1 VLKNYII
8 EEIYGMNETSKKTN
22 GPLGNNT
29 EDEKDKE
36 ASPESTSATLSSESE
51 LAQLRQQLEAKEL
64 EAKQNYDQFLR
75 QVAELENFKKRLAR
89 EKGEAIR
96 FANESLIKDLLP
108 VLDNL
113 ERAVEHARDGGNGK
127 PLLEGIEMVLKVFL
141 EVLAKHGVTQIS
153 AIGEPFDPEK
163 HEAIAQVESEEHR
176 PNTVV
181 AEHHRGYYLLDRLLR
196 PSLVSVSKEPEKKEK
211 KEGGGG

>member
-163 HEAIAQVESEEHR
+163 HEAIAQVESEEHQ

>member
-113 ERAVEHARDGGNGK
+113 ERAIEHARDGGNGK
-127 PLLEGIEMVLKVFL
+127 PLLEGIEMVLKAFL

-163 HEAIAQVESEEHR
+163 HEAIAQVESEEHQ

-181 AEHHRGYYLLDRLLR
+181 TEHHRGYYLLDRLLR